1 MTVSEEWD
9 TLVVVLHQTIGM
21 REKKMEKQTEDT
33 FFSELNITNRKRMSE
48 ELFIKLRNGI
58 LNGTLPGG
66 YVFPNENELCKM
78 LDIGRSTL
86 REAYAPLEKMN
97 LIRRTKNGTYV
108 NDESAT
114 RNAMN
119 FDVIAKNADP
129 ANIIQFREILEVAIA
144 EAAARKA
151 TPEDVAELTRI
162 VDLMKKSKNDVD
174 RLTLCDYDFHS
185 YLAKVTGNELLMIT
199 LSAVRV
205 SYENFV
211 FEVFNR
217 GLIPQSIE
225 DHLGI
230 IESLRKNDP
239 AMAKKMMRK
248 HLRHIKKVAL
258 QE

>member
-1 MTVSEEWD
+1 
-9 TLVVVLHQTIGM
+9 
-21 REKKMEKQTEDT
+21 MEKSVLSESAQDE
-33 FFSELNITNRKRMSE
+33 FFNELNITNRKRMSE

-66 YVFPNENELCKM
+66 YVFPNENELCKR

-119 FDVIAKNADP
+119 FDIIAKNADP
-129 ANIIQFREILEVAIA
+129 ANIIQFREILEVGIA
-144 EAAARKA
+144 EAAAKNA
-151 TPEDVAELTRI
+151 TAENIAELERI
-162 VDLMKKSKNDVD
+162 VALMKKCKGDVE
-174 RLTLCDYDFHS
+174 RLTVYDFEFHT
-185 YLAKVTGNELLMIT
+185 YLAKITRNELLMIT
-199 LSAVRV
+199 LSAARL

-211 FEVFNR
+211 YEVFNR

-225 DHLGI
+225 DHTEI
-230 IESLRKNDP
+230 IESLRRNDP
-239 AMAKKMMRK
+239 NMAKKMMRK
-248 HLRHIKKVAL
+248 HLLHIKKVAV
-258 QE
+258 QDE

>member
-1 MTVSEEWD
+1 MANGKNAVENGKST
-9 TLVVVLHQTIGM
+9 
-21 REKKMEKQTEDT
+21 EKQASRPLDDA
-33 FFSELNITNRKRMSE
+33 FFDELNITNRKRMSE

-66 YVFPNENELCKM
+66 YVFPNENELCKR

-86 REAYAPLEKMN
+86 REAYAPLETMN

-129 ANIIQFREILEVAIA
+129 AHIIQFREILEVAIA
-144 EAAARKA
+144 EAAAKIA
-151 TPEDVAELTRI
+151 TADDIAELTRI
-162 VDLMKKSKNDVD
+162 VGLMKKSTGDVE
-174 RLTLCDYDFHS
+174 RLTMYDYEFHS
-185 YLAKVTGNELLMIT
+185 YLAKATRNELLMIT
-199 LSAVRV
+199 LNAVRL

-211 FEVFNR
+211 YEVFNR
-217 GLIPQSIE
+217 GLILQSIE
-225 DHLGI
+225 DHSEI
-230 IESLRKNDP
+230 IESLRRNDP
-239 AMAKKMMRK
+239 VMARKTMRK

>member
-1 MTVSEEWD
+1 M
-9 TLVVVLHQTIGM
+9 LK
-21 REKKMEKQTEDT
+21 RPEDA
-33 FFSELNITNRKRMSE
+33 FFKELNISNRKRMSE
-48 ELFIKLRNGI
+48 ELFIKLRNAI
-58 LNGTLPGG
+58 LDGTLPGG

-86 REAYAPLEKMN
+86 REVYSPLEKMN

-108 NDESAT
+108 NDESET

-119 FDVIAKNADP
+119 FDIIAKNADP
-129 ANIIQFREILEVAIA
+129 AHIIQFREILEVAIA
-144 EAAARKA
+144 EDAARKA
-151 TPEDVAELTRI
+151 SPEDLDELLRI
-162 VDLMKKSKNDVD
+162 VDLMKKSKNDLD
-174 RLTLCDYDFHS
+174 RLTLFDYDFHS
-185 YLAKVTGNELLMIT
+185 QLAKITGNELLLIT

-211 FEVFNR
+211 HEVFKR
-217 GLIPQSIE
+217 GLIPQSVE

-230 IESLRKNDP
+230 IEALRKNDP

-258 QE
+258 QEQE